1 MARYHNGCGAGC
13 GEFPSKLGRGEFFW
27 IFIPK
32 YGVEKLASMSA
43 QSFCL
48 SCTRV
53 HECFSS
59 ENYGADNTKPKRVLS
74 KRDGI
79 RSGNPSPSP
88 HQFDVC
94 RASNRYTCLQYSVL
108 DPKLRNSA
116 VPLIGSLSC
125 SDKAKINKNLC
136 GRDGRTIC
144 GPQRVPK
151 STCVS
156 L

>member
-1 MARYHNGCGAGC
+1 
-13 GEFPSKLGRGEFFW
+13 
-27 IFIPK
+27 
-32 YGVEKLASMSA
+32 MSA

-59 ENYGADNTKPKRVLS
+59 ENYGADNTKLKRVIS

-94 RASNRYTCLQYSVL
+94 RASHPYTCLQYSVL

-125 SDKAKINKNLC
+125 SDKAKINKGDISFTHHLANINMLPMILC
-136 GRDGRTIC
+136 EITRKDIRPSIH
-144 GPQRVPK
+144 RLYA
-151 STCVS
+151 SFF
-156 L
+156 